1 MQPTAR
7 TKEDASPTHLIPL
20 LEALKPAG
28 LRFGHQVLV
37 DVDTDEALLL
47 LTFQPCYATDRGCDV
62 WATLPLRGAISA
74 DLIADVA
81 HCLIES
87 VDVARALERLLDHA
101 AEVGLESPAVVWH
114 KCLARH
120 LSDHLIALVEDAEE
134 EIHALR
140 SRAVA
145 AGVQRAKAV
154 EEYLV
159 QLAPAQAMHVRYVQH
174 DRLSSSISR

>member
-7 TKEDASPTHLIPL
+7 TKDNASPTHLIPL

-28 LRFGHQVLV
+28 LRFGHEVLV

-47 LTFQPCYATDRGCDV
+47 LTFQPRFTNERACEV
-62 WATLPLRGAISA
+62 WATLPLRGAVSA
-74 DLIADVA
+74 NVIADVA

-145 AGVQRAKAV
+145 AGVQRTKAV
-154 EEYLV
+154 DEYLT
-159 QLAPAQAMHVRYVQH
+159 QLAPTQAMHVPHITH
-174 DRLSSSISR
+174 DRLSSSIAR